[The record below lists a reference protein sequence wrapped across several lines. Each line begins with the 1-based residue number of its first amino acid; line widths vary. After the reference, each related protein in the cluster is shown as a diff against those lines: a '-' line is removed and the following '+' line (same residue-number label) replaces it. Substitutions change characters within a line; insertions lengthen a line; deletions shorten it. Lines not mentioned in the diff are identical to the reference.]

1 MFCVVFLAIFV
12 PERDDM
18 TSLYMILYPKGTN
31 REHMNIGEYIQTKR
45 KLHGL
50 TQVELAERSGV
61 GVREL
66 ERGKPTVQLDKVNQ
80 VLALF
85 GEELSPTKI
94 VIS

>member
-1 MFCVVFLAIFV
+1 
-12 PERDDM
+12 
-18 TSLYMILYPKGTN
+18 
-31 REHMNIGEYIQTKR
+31 MNIGEYIQAKR

-61 GVREL
+61 GVRFVREL

-94 VIS
+94 AMS

>member
-1 MFCVVFLAIFV
+1 
-12 PERDDM
+12 
-18 TSLYMILYPKGTN
+18 
-31 REHMNIGEYIQTKR
+31 MNIGEYIQAKR

-61 GVREL
+61 GVGFVSEL

-94 VIS
+94 KFS